1 MIMNVLEIL
10 AVCLKTAAT
19 LMDHT
24 AAPALMDTK
33 EMLLAV
39 VLISTNALSEATLAL
54 LQSRPV
60 SMAS

>member
-24 AAPALMDTK
+24 AAPAMMDTR
-33 EMLLAV
+33 EMLLAAV
-39 VLISTNALSEATLAL
+39 VISTNALLEATLAL
-54 LQSRPV
+54 LP
-60 SMAS
+60 